1 MDAQEVKWPIFKARL
16 VSRTEIAEA
25 TMAFRFERPQGW
37 TFKAGQFVDITLL
50 DPPETDAEGNV
61 RGFSIASA
69 PHEDTIMVATR
80 MRNTACKRVLRT
92 MPLQTEVKIEG
103 PFGDLALHNNAKKP
117 AILLAG
123 GIGITPF
130 RSIVLRA
137 EHEKLPHR
145 IFLFHSNN
153 RPEDAPFLEELREL
167 EKQNPN
173 YKYIPTMTAMEQ
185 SRRQWSGE
193 TGILSA
199 TIFSKYLKA
208 QTPADPGIDDAIYY
222 IAGPPGMVAD
232 MRKMLVDWGA
242 DEDNIRTEEFA
253 GY

>member
-1 MDAQEVKWPIFKARL
+1 MSTAEAKWPVFKSKL
-16 VSRTEIAEA
+16 ISRTEIAEA
-25 TMAFRFERPQGW
+25 TMAFRFERPRDW
-37 TFKAGQFVDITLL
+37 SFRAGQFVDITLL
-50 DPPETDAEGNV
+50 NPPETDAEGNV

-92 MPLQTEVKIEG
+92 IPLQTEVQIEG

-130 RSIVLRA
+130 HSIVLRA
-137 EHEKLPHR
+137 AHDGLPHR

-153 RPEDAPFLEELREL
+153 TPEDAPFLEELRQL

-173 YKYIPTMTAMEQ
+173 YRYIPTMTAMER
-185 SRRQWSGE
+185 SKRHWSGE
-193 TGILSA
+193 TGLLSA
-199 TIFSKYLKA
+199 QMLSKTLKA
-208 QTPADPGIDDAIYY
+208 ATPNDPGIADAIYY

-232 MRKMLVDWGA
+232 LRKMLVDWGA

>member
-1 MDAQEVKWPIFKARL
+1 MSTQEAKWPVFKAKL
-16 VSRTEIAEA
+16 VNRTEIAQA
-25 TMAFRFERPQGW
+25 TMAFRFERPREW

-69 PHEDTIMVATR
+69 PYENTIMVVTR
-80 MRNTACKRVLRT
+80 MRNTACKRVLAT
-92 MPLQTEVKIEG
+92 MPLQTEVQIEG

-130 RSIVLRA
+130 HSIVLRA
-137 EHEKLPHR
+137 AHDRLPHR

-153 RPEDAPFLEELREL
+153 CAEDAPFLEELREL
-167 EKQNPN
+167 EKQNQN
-173 YKYIPTMTAMEQ
+173 YKYIPTMTAMERAQ
-185 SRRQWSGE
+185 RQWPGE
-193 TGILSA
+193 NGILSA
-199 TIFSKYLKA
+199 KMLSKYLKA
-208 QTPADPGIDDAIYY
+208 TAPSDPGIVDAIYY

-232 MRKMLVDWGA
+232 MRKMLVDWGV